1 MQVEPKDIINNDYL
15 IGSKPETIKADIM
28 YFKEEVLVEFKEL
41 SKKLEEKY
49 TKINKE
55 LKENIE
61 LFNTKLSQFNS
72 KLLELTSRL
81 AVDTNMKQ
89 KLDELLIFRE
99 KAETII
105 NSNKIKI
112 SKFGEEARNKISR
125 IDDLLRGSFIFPGLI
140 GPNCKYKNFREFIEY
155 IYNQINS
162 LNDYK
167 QKNLIDLGL
176 YKTKIEYLFDATK
189 MRMDNV
195 QKEANFHSLDNVR
208 KSEEKIFQEISL
220 RDEKL
225 KDIRFEN
232 HDYFLKL
239 DRNMKYL
246 NEDVKL
252 LKDIKENFYNKFN
265 KIEQKI
271 DNFNKFN
278 EKYNN
283 MENHVSNLKDNLL
296 NAINYLNNNGANL
309 KIIKNYDNA
318 RNSLANKTTQLFFKN
333 SKNALSKDYF
343 SSDSDK
349 ENTDINMFGRNKE
362 YKRNKNNNND
372 DEENTEEGDV
382 NEKNKRR
389 IKSSKGWESDITKY
403 VKGEITADEIGMTS
417 YHRYKKIQKNRN
429 KYLERI
435 IDKKEYQKSLTNR
448 GFGENK
454 SINELIIDKKN
465 NNYTDELFK
474 DDLHLNFTKSAENG
488 GVLKTEKRMTKSL
501 SSYRNLINI
510 DFKDLD
516 VKFGPNQMGNDFY
529 IKSSRN
535 KNENIFNKRFKE
547 INHINNKNN
556 FSLLNY
562 RKEFQTLKTQDL
574 RNKLKKNINIF
585 SNYKVLSLKDF
596 NQELA
601 AKIFLNNNNKNNMKV
616 SEVNIQKNNDNRINF
631 ENSTNFIKL
640 NNNINIDF
648 NRKPMTK
655 IKQKILTLESD
666 NHN

>member
-1 MQVEPKDIINNDYL
+1 MQVEPKDIKNNDYL

-28 YFKEEVLVEFKEL
+28 YFKEEVLVEFKQL

-55 LKENIE
+55 LKDNIE
-61 LFNTKLSQFNS
+61 LFNTKLSQFNF
-72 KLLELTSRL
+72 KLLELSSRI
-81 AVDTNMKQ
+81 VIDTNMKQ
-89 KLDELLIFRE
+89 KLNDLLIFKE
-99 KAETII
+99 KAETLI
-105 NSNKIKI
+105 NSNQLKI
-112 SKFGEEARNKISR
+112 SKFSEDAQNKINR

-140 GPNCKYKNFREFIEY
+140 GSNCKYKNFREFIEFIY
-155 IYNQINS
+155 IQINS
-162 LNDYK
+162 LNDFK

-176 YKTKIEYLFDATK
+176 YKTKIEYLFNATK
-189 MRMDNV
+189 MKMDNV

-225 KDIRFEN
+225 KNIRFEN

-239 DRNMKYL
+239 NKNMKYL

-252 LKDIKENFYNKFN
+252 LKDIKENFYDKFN

-271 DNFNKFN
+271 DNFNKFD

-283 MENHVSNLKDNLL
+283 MENQVSNLNDNLL
-296 NAINYLNNNGANL
+296 NAINYMNRNGANL
-309 KIIKNYDNA
+309 KIIKNYN
-318 RNSLANKTTQLFFKN
+318 NTQNPLVNKTTQLFFKN
-333 SKNALSKDYF
+333 AKNTLNKDYF

-349 ENTDINMFGRNKE
+349 ENTDTNVVNRNKTI
-362 YKRNKNNNND
+362 KMNKKNKND
-372 DEENTEEGDV
+372 DENTEEDDV

-403 VKGEITADEIGMTS
+403 VKGEITAEEIGMS
-417 YHRYKKIQKNRN
+417 SHYRYKKIKNYRN

-454 SINELIIDKKN
+454 TVNELIIDKKN

-474 DDLHLNFTKSAENG
+474 DDLYLNFTKSTENG
-488 GVLKTEKRMTKSL
+488 KILKTEKRMTKSL

-510 DFKDLD
+510 DLKDLD
-516 VKFGPNQMGNDFY
+516 AKFGANQIGTDFF

-535 KNENIFNKRFKE
+535 KNNNNLNKRFKE

-556 FSLLNY
+556 YSLLNY
-562 RKEFQTLKTQDL
+562 TKDFQSLKTQDL
-574 RNKLKKNINIF
+574 RNKFKKNLNLF
-585 SNYKVLSLKDF
+585 PKYKVFSLKDF
-596 NQELA
+596 NQEIS
-601 AKIFLNNNNKNNMKV
+601 AKLFLNNTIKNNMKIN
-616 SEVNIQKNNDNRINF
+616 ELNTQKNNNNRINF
-631 ENSTNFIKL
+631 ENSKNIIKL
-640 NNNINIDF
+640 NNNLKDDF
-648 NRKPMTK
+648 NRKPITK
-655 IKQKILTLESD
+655 IKQKILSLEFD

>member
-535 KNENIFNKRFKE
+535 KNENIK
-547 INHINNKNN
+547 
-556 FSLLNY
+556 
-562 RKEFQTLKTQDL
+562 
-574 RNKLKKNINIF
+574 KLIILIIKIIF
-585 SNYKVLSLKDF
+585 HY
-596 NQELA
+596 
-601 AKIFLNNNNKNNMKV
+601 
-616 SEVNIQKNNDNRINF
+616 
-631 ENSTNFIKL
+631 
-640 NNNINIDF
+640 
-648 NRKPMTK
+648 
-655 IKQKILTLESD
+655 
-666 NHN
+666 

>member
-1 MQVEPKDIINNDYL
+1 MQVEPKDIKNNDYL

-28 YFKEEVLVEFKEL
+28 YFKEEVLVEFKQL

-55 LKENIE
+55 LKDNIE
-61 LFNTKLSQFNS
+61 LFNTKLSQFNF
-72 KLLELTSRL
+72 KLLELSSRI
-81 AVDTNMKQ
+81 VIDTNMKQ
-89 KLDELLIFRE
+89 KLNDLLIFKE
-99 KAETII
+99 KAETLI
-105 NSNKIKI
+105 NSNQLKI
-112 SKFGEEARNKISR
+112 SKFSEDAQNKINR

-140 GPNCKYKNFREFIEY
+140 GSNCKYKNFREFIEFIY
-155 IYNQINS
+155 IQINS
-162 LNDYK
+162 LNDFK

-176 YKTKIEYLFDATK
+176 YKTKIEYLFNATK
-189 MRMDNV
+189 MKMDNV

-225 KDIRFEN
+225 KNIRFEN

-239 DRNMKYL
+239 NKNMKYL

-252 LKDIKENFYNKFN
+252 LKDIKENFYDKFN

-271 DNFNKFN
+271 DNFNKFD

-283 MENHVSNLKDNLL
+283 MENQVSNLNDNLL
-296 NAINYLNNNGANL
+296 NAINYMNRNGANL
-309 KIIKNYDNA
+309 KIIKNYN
-318 RNSLANKTTQLFFKN
+318 NTQNPLVNKTTQLFFKN
-333 SKNALSKDYF
+333 AKNTLNKDYF

-349 ENTDINMFGRNKE
+349 ENTDTNVVNRNKTI
-362 YKRNKNNNND
+362 KMNKKNKND
-372 DEENTEEGDV
+372 DENTEEDDV

-403 VKGEITADEIGMTS
+403 VKGEITAEEIGMS
-417 YHRYKKIQKNRN
+417 SHYRYRKIKNYRN

-454 SINELIIDKKN
+454 TVNELIIDKKN

-474 DDLHLNFTKSAENG
+474 DDLYLNFTKSTENG
-488 GVLKTEKRMTKSL
+488 KILKTEKRMTKSL

-510 DFKDLD
+510 DLKDLD
-516 VKFGPNQMGNDFY
+516 AKFGANQIGTDFF
-529 IKSSRN
+529 IKSCRN
-535 KNENIFNKRFKE
+535 KNNNNLNKRFKE

-556 FSLLNY
+556 YSLLNY
-562 RKEFQTLKTQDL
+562 TKDFQSLKTQDL
-574 RNKLKKNINIF
+574 RNKFKKNLNLF
-585 SNYKVLSLKDF
+585 PKYKVFSLKDF
-596 NQELA
+596 NQEIS
-601 AKIFLNNNNKNNMKV
+601 AKLFLNNTIKNNMKIN
-616 SEVNIQKNNDNRINF
+616 ELNTQKNNNNRINF
-631 ENSTNFIKL
+631 ENSKNIIKL
-640 NNNINIDF
+640 NNNLKDDF
-648 NRKPMTK
+648 NRKPITK
-655 IKQKILTLESD
+655 IKQKILSLEFD

>member
-1 MQVEPKDIINNDYL
+1 MQVEPKDIKNNDYL

-28 YFKEEVLVEFKEL
+28 YFKEEVLVEFKQL

-55 LKENIE
+55 LKDNIE
-61 LFNTKLSQFNS
+61 LFNTKLSQFNF
-72 KLLELTSRL
+72 KLLELSSRI
-81 AVDTNMKQ
+81 VIDTNMKQ
-89 KLDELLIFRE
+89 KLNDLLIFKE
-99 KAETII
+99 KAETLI
-105 NSNKIKI
+105 NSNQLKI
-112 SKFGEEARNKISR
+112 SKFSEDAQNKINR

-140 GPNCKYKNFREFIEY
+140 GSNCKYKNFREFIEFIY
-155 IYNQINS
+155 IQINS
-162 LNDYK
+162 LNDFK

-176 YKTKIEYLFDATK
+176 YKTKIEYLFNATK
-189 MRMDNV
+189 MKMDNV

-239 DRNMKYL
+239 NKNMKYL

-252 LKDIKENFYNKFN
+252 LKDIKENFYDKFN

-271 DNFNKFN
+271 DNFNKFD

-283 MENHVSNLKDNLL
+283 MENQVSNLNDNLL
-296 NAINYLNNNGANL
+296 NAINYMNRNGANL
-309 KIIKNYDNA
+309 KIINNTQ
-318 RNSLANKTTQLFFKN
+318 NPLVNKTTQLFFKN
-333 SKNALSKDYF
+333 AKNTLNKDYF

-349 ENTDINMFGRNKE
+349 ENTDTNVVNRNKTI
-362 YKRNKNNNND
+362 KMNKKNKND
-372 DEENTEEGDV
+372 DENTEEDDV

-403 VKGEITADEIGMTS
+403 VKGEITAEEIGMS
-417 YHRYKKIQKNRN
+417 SHYRYKKIKNYRN

-454 SINELIIDKKN
+454 TVNELIIDKKN

-474 DDLHLNFTKSAENG
+474 DDLYLNFTKSTENG
-488 GVLKTEKRMTKSL
+488 KILKTEKRMTKSL

-510 DFKDLD
+510 DLKDLD
-516 VKFGPNQMGNDFY
+516 AKFGANQIGTDFF
-529 IKSSRN
+529 IKSCRN
-535 KNENIFNKRFKE
+535 KNNNNLNKRFKE
-547 INHINNKNN
+547 INHISNKNN
-556 FSLLNY
+556 YSLLNY
-562 RKEFQTLKTQDL
+562 IKEFQSLKTQDL
-574 RNKLKKNINIF
+574 RKKFKKNLNLF
-585 SNYKVLSLKDF
+585 PKYKVFSLKDF
-596 NQELA
+596 NQEIS
-601 AKIFLNNNNKNNMKV
+601 AKLFLNNTIKNNMKIN
-616 SEVNIQKNNDNRINF
+616 ELNTKKNNNNRINF
-631 ENSTNFIKL
+631 ENSKNIIKL
-640 NNNINIDF
+640 NNNLKDDF
-648 NRKPMTK
+648 NRKPITK
-655 IKQKILTLESD
+655 IKQKILSLEFD

>member
-562 RKEFQTLKTQDL
+562 RKEFQPLKTQDL
-574 RNKLKKNINIF
+574 RNKLKKSINIF

>member
-1 MQVEPKDIINNDYL
+1 MQVEPKDIKNNDYL

-28 YFKEEVLVEFKEL
+28 YFKEEVLVEFKQL

-55 LKENIE
+55 LKDNIE
-61 LFNTKLSQFNS
+61 LFNTKLSQFNF
-72 KLLELTSRL
+72 KLLELSSRI
-81 AVDTNMKQ
+81 VIDTNMKQ
-89 KLDELLIFRE
+89 KLNDLLIFKE
-99 KAETII
+99 KAETLI
-105 NSNKIKI
+105 NSNQLKI
-112 SKFGEEARNKISR
+112 SKFSEDAQNKINR

-140 GPNCKYKNFREFIEY
+140 GSNCKYKNFREFIEFIY
-155 IYNQINS
+155 IQINS
-162 LNDYK
+162 LNDFK

-176 YKTKIEYLFDATK
+176 YKTKIEYLFNATK
-189 MRMDNV
+189 MKMDNV

-239 DRNMKYL
+239 NKNMKYL

-252 LKDIKENFYNKFN
+252 LKDIKENFYDKFN

-271 DNFNKFN
+271 DNFNKFD

-283 MENHVSNLKDNLL
+283 MENQVSNLNDNLL
-296 NAINYLNNNGANL
+296 NAINYMNRNGANL
-309 KIIKNYDNA
+309 KIIKNYN
-318 RNSLANKTTQLFFKN
+318 NTQNPLVNKTTQLFFKN
-333 SKNALSKDYF
+333 AKNTLNKDYF

-349 ENTDINMFGRNKE
+349 EYTDTNVVNRNKTI
-362 YKRNKNNNND
+362 KMNKKNKND
-372 DEENTEEGDV
+372 DENTEEDDV

-403 VKGEITADEIGMTS
+403 VKGEITAEEIGMS
-417 YHRYKKIQKNRN
+417 SHYRYRKIKNYRN

-454 SINELIIDKKN
+454 TVNELIIDKKN
-465 NNYTDELFK
+465 NNYIDELFK
-474 DDLHLNFTKSAENG
+474 DDLYLNFTKSTENG
-488 GVLKTEKRMTKSL
+488 KILKTEKRMTKSL

-510 DFKDLD
+510 DLKDLD
-516 VKFGPNQMGNDFY
+516 AKFGANQIGTDFF
-529 IKSSRN
+529 IKSCRN
-535 KNENIFNKRFKE
+535 KNNNNLNKRFKE

-556 FSLLNY
+556 YSLLNY
-562 RKEFQTLKTQDL
+562 TKEFQSLKTQDL
-574 RNKLKKNINIF
+574 RNKFKKNLNLVPK
-585 SNYKVLSLKDF
+585 YKVFSLKDF
-596 NQELA
+596 NQEIS
-601 AKIFLNNNNKNNMKV
+601 AKLFLNNTIKNNMKIN
-616 SEVNIQKNNDNRINF
+616 ELNTQKNNNNRINF
-631 ENSTNFIKL
+631 ENSKNIIKL
-640 NNNINIDF
+640 NNNLKDDF
-648 NRKPMTK
+648 NRKPITK
-655 IKQKILTLESD
+655 IKQKILSLEFD